1 MPFPWILYALFFFIV
16 LFDFIFQKLICNN
29 VMRNTLMTFNN
40 LDKKKIEI
48 TGCLVVKALT
58 ISISDKRTRQE

>member
-1 MPFPWILYALFFFIV
+1 
-16 LFDFIFQKLICNN
+16 
-29 VMRNTLMTFNN
+29 MRNTLMTFNN